1 MDIRVLDYFLL
12 TAREENITKAA
23 ELLHLTQPT
32 LSRRLKALESELG
45 VTLFERHHH
54 SVSLTN
60 EGLLFR
66 RRAQDIVN
74 MASRAQDELQA
85 SDELAGEI
93 AIGCSE
99 LQSMSE
105 LAKMM
110 GAFQRQH
117 PLVRFALH
125 SGNNEDIR
133 AWLEQGTIDLGLLIE
148 PVDTSR
154 YESVAL
160 HQEEVWGILA
170 HENSPFSK
178 YDAIRPGDLVGTPVI
193 TILDTVVQKE
203 LVHWSG
209 DYAKDM
215 GNWAR
220 YNLLYNAAMLAQQN
234 CGVVICL
241 KLDQHFDHLRFVPL
255 EPKLALH
262 SLVAWRGQQ
271 PHSKAT
277 AAFIAAMQQSAMQ

>member
-1 MDIRVLDYFLL
+1 MNIRVLEYFLL

-23 ELLHLTQPT
+23 ERLHLTQPT
-32 LSRRLKALESELG
+32 LSRQLQALEAELG

-66 RRAQDIVN
+66 RRAQDIVD
-74 MASRAQDELQA
+74 MATRAKDELQQ

-105 LAKMM
+105 LAQMM
-110 GAFQRQH
+110 GAFQREH

-133 AWLEQGTIDLGLLIE
+133 TWLEQGTIDLGLLIE

-154 YESVAL
+154 YESVRL
-160 HQEEVWGILA
+160 HQEEIWGVLA
-170 HENSPFSK
+170 HENSPFSQ

-203 LVHWSG
+203 LARWSG
-209 DYAKDM
+209 KYAKNM

-241 KLDQHFDHLRFVPL
+241 KLDQQFDHLHFVPL
-255 EPKLALH
+255 EPQLTLH

-277 AAFIAAMQQSAMQ
+277 AAFIETMQSRVMQ